1 MKRRRFLGSITAT
14 TALITAPRLVLAAG
28 EAGRLAP
35 ALDAA
40 RNLAQLH
47 GLIIAQDGEA
57 LVAEPLRGPRLDRPV
72 NIKSISKS
80 LISALI
86 GRAIAEGILPG
97 TEAAILPLLEKRLPP
112 NADPRLGRVT
122 LDHLLSMRAGLER
135 TSGPNYG
142 AWVKSRDWVRH
153 ILSRPFVEEPGGPML
168 YSTGSTHLLSAIL
181 TDATGRSTLDLAREW
196 LGEPLGI
203 DIPAWER
210 DPQGIYLGGNNM
222 LLSPEGLLRFGEMY
236 RQGGQFGSTRVLPAD
251 WVAASWRL
259 RTTSRFT
266 GHGYGYGW
274 FIYELSGHPVYYA
287 WGYGGQMIY
296 ILPDLRLTIVI
307 TSDPGTPSG
316 RSGYADDLHNLV
328 ARHIIPV
335 LG

>member
-1 MKRRRFLGSITAT
+1 MKRRHFLTAT
-14 TALITAPRLVLAAG
+14 AAATALLAAPRLARAAG
-28 EAGRLAP
+28 EAARLAP

-47 GLIIAQDGEA
+47 GLIIAQDGKA
-57 LVAEPLRGPRLDRPV
+57 LLAEPIRGPRLDQPV

-80 LISALI
+80 VISALV
-86 GRAIAEGILPG
+86 GRAIGDGILPG
-97 TEAAILPLLEKRLPP
+97 PEAPVVALLEKRLPAE
-112 NADPRLGRVT
+112 ADPRLQRIT

-142 AWVKSRDWVRH
+142 AWVKSRNWVRH

-181 TDATGRSTLDLAREW
+181 TDATGRSTLELARAW

-210 DPQGIYLGGNNM
+210 DPQGVYLGGNNM

-236 RQGGQFGSTRVLPAD
+236 RQGGQFDGKRVLPAD
-251 WVAASWRL
+251 WVASSWRL

-274 FIYELSGHPVYYA
+274 FIYELGGHPVYYA

-296 ILPDLRLTIVI
+296 IVPDLRLTVVV
-307 TSDPGTPSG
+307 TSDPSAPSG
-316 RSGYADDLHNLV
+316 RSGYADDLHTLV
-328 ARHIIPV
+328 ARHIIPA

>member
-1 MKRRRFLGSITAT
+1 MQRRTFIASLAAGSV
-14 TALITAPRLVLAAG
+14 LSPRLVLAAG
-28 EAGRLAP
+28 EGAKLAP

-40 RNLAQLH
+40 RALPQLH
-47 GLIIAQDGEA
+47 GFIIARDGDA
-57 LVAEPLRGPRLDRPV
+57 LVSEAVRGPRLDQPV
-72 NIKSISKS
+72 NIKSASKS
-80 LISALI
+80 VISALI

-97 TEAAILPLLEKRLPP
+97 PDAPIAPLLQARLPEG
-112 NADPRLGRVT
+112 ADPRLQRVT

-142 AWVKSRDWVRH
+142 AWVQSRNWVRH

-181 TDATGRSTLDLAREW
+181 TDATGRSTLDLARDW

-222 LLSPEGLLRFGEMY
+222 LLSPQGLLRFGEMY
-236 RQGGQFGSTRVLPAD
+236 RRGGSFDGTRVLPAD
-251 WVAASWRL
+251 WIAQSWRL

-274 FIYELSGHPVYYA
+274 FIYELAGHPVYYA
-287 WGYGGQMIY
+287 WGYGGQMLY
-296 ILPDLRLTIVI
+296 IVPDLRLTVVI
-307 TSDPGTPSG
+307 TSDPASPSG
-316 RSGYADDLHNLV
+316 RSGYVRDLHNLV
-328 ARHIIPV
+328 ARHIITP
-335 LG
+335 LA